1 MVVEE
6 NCERLAVERI
16 SSVRERKT
24 QGYPFESGMVRCFG
38 SSAETQAL
46 ENVQGARDDAKI
58 SSSGASKTHRQSGCP
73 KDNLYRSRYAFR
85 EGSFG
90 VGVQY

>member
-6 NCERLAVERI
+6 NCERLALEKI
-16 SSVRERKT
+16 SSGRERKT

-58 SSSGASKTHRQSGCP
+58 SSSGASNTTGNQAVQKTIYIEVDLLFV
-73 KDNLYRSRYAFR
+73 KEALA
-85 EGSFG
+85 
-90 VGVQY
+90 